1 MIQKFEMIKSL
12 RGTLNLAGDKSI
24 SHRAVMFASLAEGE
38 SIIYNCS
45 ESEDVTSTINCFS
58 KMGCKFER
66 DGNTIK
72 VLGKGFKNLQQPSDD
87 LDAGN
92 SGTTTR
98 LISGILAA
106 QNFQSTIIGDESLSK
121 RPMRRITEPL
131 KLMGAVLKPSDEGTL
146 PMTIYPS
153 SKIKPVEYT
162 FQVASAQVKSAM
174 ILLAI
179 HLDEESV
186 FIEPVPTRNH
196 TELMLG
202 LKTIPSENGI
212 KIFASKK
219 NYPVSKVFTVPSD
232 ISSASFFIVAGLIT
246 QNSEIII
253 KHVSLNPTRTG
264 IITVLRNMGGQI
276 EIFNEHDEGGEKV
289 GDLKVSSSDLTN
301 IEIPKEIIPNI
312 IDEIPILSVAGVF
325 AKGKFTIRNSHELR
339 VKESDRISSVCENF
353 KRAGLNVVE
362 FEDGF
367 EVDGELTTSHVEFE
381 TYFDH
386 RIAMAFGILASK
398 MENGASVR
406 DFEHVGISNPKFII
420 QMNGLSHNSNI

>member
-1 MIQKFEMIKSL
+1 MIQKFEMLKSL

-45 ESEDVTSTINCFS
+45 ESEDVSSTINCFS

-72 VLGKGFKNLQQPSDD
+72 VLGKGFGKLEKPSIE

-131 KLMGAVLKPSDEGTL
+131 KLMGANLKPSDQGTL
-146 PMTIYPS
+146 PMTIFPS
-153 SKIKPVEYT
+153 KEIKPVEYT

-179 HLDEESV
+179 HLDRESI
-186 FIEPVPTRNH
+186 FIEPVSTRNH

-202 LKTIPSENGI
+202 LKTIHTEKGM
-212 KIFASKK
+212 KIFASRE
-219 NYPVSKVFTVPSD
+219 NYPAAKVFTVPSD
-232 ISSASFFIVAGLIT
+232 ISSAAFFLVAGLIT
-246 QNSEIII
+246 ENSEIIL

-264 IITVLRNMGGQI
+264 IITVLQKMGGQI
-276 EIFNEHDEGGEKV
+276 EILNEHEECGEKV
-289 GDLKVSSSDLTN
+289 GDLKVSSSELTN
-301 IEIPKEIIPNI
+301 IDIPKEIIPNI
-312 IDEIPILSVAGVF
+312 IDEIPVLSVAGVF
-325 AKGKFTIRNSHELR
+325 AKGKFTIRNAGELR
-339 VKESDRISSVCENF
+339 VKESDRIKSVCENF
-353 KRAGLNVVE
+353 KRAGLTAAE

-367 EVDGELTTSHVEFE
+367 EVDGELTTSHVDFE

-386 RIAMAFGILASK
+386 RIAMAFGILATRMK
-398 MENGASVR
+398 NGASVK
-406 DFEHVGISNPKFII
+406 DFEHVGISNPKFMT
-420 QMNGLSHNSNI
+420 QLNDLVYNSNI